1 MIKKIVS
8 SVGIQ
13 MIGTLS
19 SLLLVWMIT
28 RFYGISTQGQFVLI
42 KSWVDLAVVFASFGL
57 PQSFIF
63 AINKL
68 NISWQYLEK
77 FTFRY
82 IPVVFLICLFATYIW
97 FEYLQ
102 EQNFLDIYNYLY
114 LAVGV
119 GGLTGFSLLRGL
131 YLTKNDGNKFALV
144 TIAPNILLFVTF
156 LVILFLFKNQLN
168 ISLLYMISGVFS
180 FIIVMTLL
188 SKFRINIKA
197 VSVNEIP
204 WKAMVG
210 NGFNVFIQSIFA
222 SLLPLGTYWLM
233 SKFGFNNSE
242 IGVLSIAFYVYLVFT
257 LPLAMVAPIFYN
269 RWSNSKDIQFVKL
282 ELLRFVKFG
291 FLLIPILFIAYWLLP
306 LVLPITFGNQVISSI
321 TPARLLLIAT
331 FALYYNNLM
340 SCFLLS
346 QGKFIIMSITMI
358 IKTVFCYL
366 VLILTLV
373 TMGKSLNF
381 VAISWVFSEILVF
394 ITLLFMVMK
403 YANN

>member
-131 YLTKNDGNKFALV
+131 YLTKNDANKFALV

-188 SKFRINIKA
+188 SEFRINIKA
-197 VSVNEIP
+197 VPVNEIP

-233 SKFGFNNSE
+233 SKFGFNKSE

-366 VLILTLV
+366 VIVLTLV

>member
-82 IPVVFLICLFATYIW
+82 IPVVFLICLFTTYIW

-114 LAVGV
+114 IALGI

-180 FIIVMTLL
+180 FTIVMTLL
-188 SKFRINIKA
+188 SEFRINIKA

-291 FLLIPILFIAYWLLP
+291 LLLIPILFIAYWLLP

-346 QGKFIIMSITMI
+346 QGKFITMSITMI

-366 VLILTLV
+366 VMILTLV

>member
-114 LAVGV
+114 IALGI

-188 SKFRINIKA
+188 SEFRINIKA
-197 VSVNEIP
+197 VPVNEIP

-346 QGKFIIMSITMI
+346 QGKFITMSITMI

-366 VLILTLV
+366 VMILTLA

>member
-188 SKFRINIKA
+188 SEFRINIKA
-197 VSVNEIP
+197 VPVNEIP

>member
-82 IPVVFLICLFATYIW
+82 IPVVFLICLFTTYIW

-114 LAVGV
+114 IALGI

-180 FIIVMTLL
+180 FTIVMTLL
-188 SKFRINIKA
+188 SEFRINIKA

-291 FLLIPILFIAYWLLP
+291 LLLIPILFA
-306 LVLPITFGNQVISSI
+306 SS
-321 TPARLLLIAT
+321 
-331 FALYYNNLM
+331 
-340 SCFLLS
+340 
-346 QGKFIIMSITMI
+346 
-358 IKTVFCYL
+358 
-366 VLILTLV
+366 
-373 TMGKSLNF
+373 
-381 VAISWVFSEILVF
+381 
-394 ITLLFMVMK
+394 
-403 YANN
+403 